1 MEEEDR
7 IIEYLCHVSRSQGT
21 GAFGA
26 GCYVTVNICLLDF
39 IYFYLFFARA
49 CYEKWF

>member
-7 IIEYLCHVSRSQGT
+7 IIEYLCHVSWRQGA

-39 IYFYLFFARA
+39 IYFLFIF
-49 CYEKWF
+49 CKGLL